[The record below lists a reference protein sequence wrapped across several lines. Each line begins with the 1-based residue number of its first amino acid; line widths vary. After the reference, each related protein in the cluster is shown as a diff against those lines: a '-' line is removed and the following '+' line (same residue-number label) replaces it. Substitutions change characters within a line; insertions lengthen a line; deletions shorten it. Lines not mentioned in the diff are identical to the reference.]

1 MNVSNIVKRIGDKA
15 DQIEVNEGFQQQT
28 ARVDQLERT
37 FISIID
43 EVEALNR
50 QGLENRRRLEELFG
64 L

>member
-1 MNVSNIVKRIGDKA
+1 MNISNVVRRIGDKA

-50 QGLENRRRLEELFG
+50 
-64 L
+64 